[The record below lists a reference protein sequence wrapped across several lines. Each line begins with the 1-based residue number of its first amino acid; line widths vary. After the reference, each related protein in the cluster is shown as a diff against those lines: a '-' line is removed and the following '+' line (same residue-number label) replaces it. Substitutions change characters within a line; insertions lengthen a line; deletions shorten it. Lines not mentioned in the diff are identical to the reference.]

1 MNATS
6 IRSKTAAQE
15 YARRID
21 WDVAWTWLLGF
32 GLLAYLGLKG
42 GGYDP
47 LVHDQI
53 GIAIWWVLLL
63 GALVGALPRTRLGT
77 LAWATLGLLAAFA
90 LWTGLSL
97 IWTESTEQTAAETA
111 LVATYAGVFA
121 LTLFSRDRG
130 RPRHLLAAIAAGIT
144 LVALIGLLSRLH
156 PAWFP
161 AADQTARFLEDSER
175 LSYPLNY
182 WNGLAGLVAIGL
194 PVVLQVATGARTILV
209 RALAAAALPALMLT
223 IFLTLSRGGIATAAI
238 ALTAYL
244 AFTSDRLPRAL
255 TLLVAGAGGAILVA
269 ATLSRD
275 ALQEGLANST
285 AHQQGDDVLLIGFVV
300 CLLVGLAQAAI
311 SYALLKDR
319 RPRWTQVSH
328 RGAVIGAGAVV
339 AVALVALVAFDIP
352 GRASDGWSEFKEGG
366 GPGEGTERLGSVA
379 GQNRYQFWSAAVR
392 ENSTAPLIGTGSN
405 TFEFWWA
412 RDGDS
417 DETVHDAHSLYM
429 QTLGEVG
436 IIGFAFLV
444 LFVLAILLGGARY
457 VLLADAEDRALR
469 AAALAGCLAFF
480 VAAAIDWMWQIPVL
494 PVAMLLLASLLLAVA
509 PDPEKDGSKGPN
521 VPLRVAVAVVAVV
534 SIVAIAIPLAST
546 SLLRESESDSRAG
559 DLDGALAAARSAQNV
574 AGGFAG
580 PRLQQALVL
589 EEMGELGP
597 AAEAATAATER
608 EPTNWR
614 NWLVLSRIEAERG
627 MAAASVRAYDE
638 AESLNPNF
646 SLFNR

>member
-1 MNATS
+1 M
-6 IRSKTAAQE
+6 
-15 YARRID
+15 
-21 WDVAWTWLLGF
+21 
-32 GLLAYLGLKG
+32 
-42 GGYDP
+42 
-47 LVHDQI
+47 
-53 GIAIWWVLLL
+53 
-63 GALVGALPRTRLGT
+63 
-77 LAWATLGLLAAFA
+77 
-90 LWTGLSL
+90 
-97 IWTESTEQTAAETA
+97 
-111 LVATYAGVFA
+111 
-121 LTLFSRDRG
+121 
-130 RPRHLLAAIAAGIT
+130 
-144 LVALIGLLSRLH
+144 
-156 PAWFP
+156 
-161 AADQTARFLEDSER
+161 
-175 LSYPLNY
+175 
-182 WNGLAGLVAIGL
+182 AIGL

-238 ALTAYL
+238 ALAAYL

-255 TLLVAGAGGAILVA
+255 TLLVAGVGGAILVA

-285 AHQQGDDVLLIGFVV
+285 AHQQGDDVLLIGLVV

-319 RPRWTQVSH
+319 RPRWTRVSH
-328 RGAVIGAGAVV
+328 RRALIGAGAAV
-339 AVALVALVAFDIP
+339 AVALVALAAFDIP

-436 IIGFAFLV
+436 IIGFALLV

-457 VLLADAEDRALR
+457 VLRADAEERALR
-469 AAALAGCLAFF
+469 AAALAGCVAFF

-509 PDPEKDGSKGPN
+509 PDPEKGG
-521 VPLRVAVAVVAVV
+521 A
-534 SIVAIAIPLAST
+534 T
-546 SLLRESESDSRAG
+546 RAG
-559 DLDGALAAARSAQNV
+559 RPPAGGGRGRRGRRDRRDRDSARVDLAPSGERIRLARRGPRWRARGRPQRPERRPAGSPARGSSRRWCWRKWANSGLRPKPRRRLRSASRPT
-574 AGGFAG
+574 GGTG
-580 PRLQQALVL
+580 SCSRGSRQS
-589 EEMGELGP
+589 
-597 AAEAATAATER
+597 AE
-608 EPTNWR
+608 WR
-614 NWLVLSRIEAERG
+614 
-627 MAAASVRAYDE
+627 AASVRAYDE